1 MIRITQ
7 FLKSFRHAIR
17 GVRVVF
23 VQEQSFRIQVAVGIA
38 VIIFAS
44 VFGFSRMEWVLAL
57 LLIGAV
63 LVLEVINSLFERI
76 VDTFKPRVHPVVKDM
91 KDMMAAAV
99 FIVSC
104 IAAVIGCFLFW
115 PHINYLLGL
124 Y

>member
-1 MIRITQ
+1 MINPKQ
-7 FLKSFRHAIR
+7 FFNSFTHALR
-17 GVRVVF
+17 GVVVVF
-23 VQEQSFRIQVAVGIA
+23 SQEQSFRIQVLVGVA

-44 VFGFSRMEWVLAL
+44 LFHFSRTEWIVVL

-76 VDTFKPRVHPVVKDM
+76 VDAFKPRVHPMVKDM

-99 FIVSC
+99 FIVSF

-115 PHINYLLGL
+115 PHLSQLLGL
-124 Y
+124 